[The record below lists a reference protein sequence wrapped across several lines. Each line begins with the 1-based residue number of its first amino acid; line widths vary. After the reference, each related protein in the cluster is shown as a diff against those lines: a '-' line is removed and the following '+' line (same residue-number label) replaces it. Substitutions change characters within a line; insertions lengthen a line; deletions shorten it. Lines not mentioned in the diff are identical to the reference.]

1 MAEPTPERA
10 KSAES
15 AGFFDHALDL
25 LGAALAY
32 FQARFALASLE
43 GREAA
48 GHYFKALGL
57 LLVGIVIVVFG
68 YFFLCLAG
76 VFAIA
81 TAFGGGNAWIWVT
94 LAAAVL
100 HLLVGAALVLKVR
113 SLIHRPVFAAT
124 LEEFKRDQAWLET
137 KTAKRN

>member
-1 MAEPTPERA
+1 VAEPTPERA
-10 KSAES
+10 TSSES
-15 AGFFDHALDL
+15 AGIFAHALDL

-32 FQARFALASLE
+32 FQARFELASLE

-48 GHYFKALGL
+48 GHYLKT
-57 LLVGIVIVVFG
+57 VGILLGGIVLVVFG
-68 YFFLCLAG
+68 YFFLCFAV

-81 TAFGGGNAWIWVT
+81 TAFGNGNAWIWVT

-100 HLLVGAALVLKVR
+100 HLLIGAGLVFKVR

-124 LEEFKRDQAWLET
+124 LEEFKKDRTWLET

>member
-1 MAEPTPERA
+1 VAEPTPERA

-57 LLVGIVIVVFG
+57 LLGGIVIVVFG

-100 HLLVGAALVLKVR
+100 HLLVGTALVLKVR

>member
-1 MAEPTPERA
+1 MAEPTPERT
-10 KSAES
+10 KSAEK

-48 GHYFKALGL
+48 GHYLKALGL
-57 LLVGIVIVVFG
+57 LLGGIVVVVFG
-68 YFFLCLAG
+68 YFFLCLAIA
-76 VFAIA
+76 FAIA
-81 TAFGGGNAWIWVT
+81 AAFGGGNAWIWVT
-94 LAAAVL
+94 LGGAVL
-100 HLLVGAALVLKVR
+100 HLLIGAGLLWWVR
-113 SLIHRPVFAAT
+113 SLIYRPVFAAT
-124 LEEFKRDQAWLET
+124 LEEFKKDQAWLET

>member
-1 MAEPTPERA
+1 VAEPAPERV

-15 AGFFDHALDL
+15 AGIVAHAIEL

-43 GREAA
+43 GREAV
-48 GHYFKALGL
+48 GHYFKTLGL
-57 LLVGIVIVVFG
+57 LLGAIVVIVFG
-68 YFFLCLAG
+68 YFFLCFAG

-81 TAFGGGNAWIWVT
+81 TAFGGGTAWIWVT

-100 HLLVGAALVLKVR
+100 HLLIGVAFVFKVR
-113 SLIHRPVFAAT
+113 SLVQRPVLAAT
-124 LEEFKRDQAWLET
+124 LEEFKKDQAWLEK